1 MSEQTMDLAQRGF
14 GAWRAGDFAV
24 VESLMDPEIRW
35 RAHDPEL
42 EGCDS
47 RDEVMEIVRE
57 RFHQG
62 FTRSDLEFIDT
73 AGEEVIVVSHPR
85 AVGGPDW
92 PEEIAT
98 VITFRDG
105 LVTEMQDH
113 PSKEHALRAVD

>member
-1 MSEQTMDLAQRGF
+1 MSRQTMELAQRGF
-14 GAWRAGDFAV
+14 EAWQAGDFAA
-24 VESLMDPEIRW
+24 VESLMDPQVRW
-35 RAHDPEL
+35 GAHDPEL

-62 FTRSDLEFIDT
+62 FTRGDLEFIDT
-73 AGEEVIVVSHPR
+73 AGEKVIVVSRPGT
-85 AVGGPDW
+85 VGGPDW

-98 VITFRDG
+98 IITFRDG
-105 LVTEMQDH
+105 TVTEMQDH